1 VPANE
6 VFMTSSKSHAKG
18 NQNSSHSNDIDK
30 LTKKG
35 DQSGTRKRAMHIK
48 RFDPSNPDSFAL
60 LIKKEEDQEKKK
72 EIKEKNDMRDASRK
86 YIEMKK
92 Q

>member
-1 VPANE
+1 MVPANE
-6 VFMTSSKSHAKG
+6 VFMTSSKQSNK
-18 NQNSSHSNDIDK
+18 NPQLVQHSTDIDK

-35 DQSGTRKRAMHIK
+35 DQSGTKKRAMHIK

-60 LIKKEEDQEKKK
+60 LVNKDSEKDKKK
-72 EIKEKNDMRDASRK
+72 EA
-86 YIEMKK
+86 K